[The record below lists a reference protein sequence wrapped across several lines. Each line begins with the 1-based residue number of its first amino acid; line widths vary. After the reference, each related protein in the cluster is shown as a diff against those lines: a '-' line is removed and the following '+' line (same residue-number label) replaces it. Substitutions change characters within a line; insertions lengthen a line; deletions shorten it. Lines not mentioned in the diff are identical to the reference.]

1 MKTKEEM
8 TEEILEEYREF
19 CKQTEEECMAEGW
32 PSRGN
37 NYELRCEQEWRD
49 YYLPTIEA
57 IEEEYA

>member
-8 TEEILEEYREF
+8 IEEILEEYREF

-37 NYELRCEQEWRD
+37 NYELRCEQE
-49 YYLPTIEA
+49 
-57 IEEEYA
+57 